1 MEYVRIC
8 DVYGA
13 GFFYIPGTET
23 CLQIGGYMRYRMDYV
38 KQEGLPYVFTK
49 TARFA
54 PSFDV
59 RSETEWGTLRGFA
72 HLFFEWNSL
81 DGNDVYADQL
91 FMELQ
96 MGSGTLLVGKTD
108 NPYARFFGD
117 YGAPGE
123 FEGDFAGQIYNS
135 GEVSYTYEAA
145 NGFYMSGGKLPVPVT
160 YHCLEGVRGAGAPQH
175 SQSPHAMLWN
185 APGIEIVMPAM
196 ASDVYGLIRTAIQ
209 SPNPTMVFSHAKI
222 LGVESAVSDER
233 APLPF
238 GKADI
243 KRKGRDVTIVALSIG
258 VHHALE
264 AAELLAQQ
272 GIDAEVVDPRTLVPF
287 DEEAVLASVEKT
299 GRLVVVDEMPLRC
312 SSASEI
318 AATVAEKGFQHLKAP
333 VQRVTRPDVPVPFS
347 PPLEQALT
355 PDAEQIVCAVRR
367 ITAEA

>member
-1 MEYVRIC
+1 MSRRQTYAAAFVDALLDSMDEDRTVSLIGSAPLGLGPERHLTNQLR
-8 DVYGA
+8 DRHPNRVMDPPTAEGGVASVGA
-13 GFFYIPGTET
+13 GAAMAGVQPFVDLLTGSFVYLAWT
-23 CLQIGGYMRYRMDYV
+23 QIV
-38 KQEGLPYVFTK
+38 
-49 TARFA
+49 
-54 PSFDV
+54 
-59 RSETEWGTLRGFA
+59 
-72 HLFFEWNSL
+72 N
-81 DGNDVYADQL
+81 
-91 FMELQ
+91 
-96 MGSGTLLVGKTD
+96 
-108 NPYARFFGD
+108 
-117 YGAPGE
+117 
-123 FEGDFAGQIYNS
+123 
-135 GEVSYTYEAA
+135 EAA

-243 KRKGRDVTIVALSIG
+243 KRKGRDVTIVALSVG

-264 AAELLAQQ
+264 APELLAQQ